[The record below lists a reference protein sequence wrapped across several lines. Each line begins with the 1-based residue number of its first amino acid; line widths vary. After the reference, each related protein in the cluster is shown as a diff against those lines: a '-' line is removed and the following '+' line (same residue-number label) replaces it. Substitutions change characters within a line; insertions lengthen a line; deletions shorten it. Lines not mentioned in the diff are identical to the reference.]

1 MNSIIET
8 NEVTKEFVSKR
19 GFLKRTT
26 SITRA
31 LDQVN
36 VTINE
41 NEIFGLIGESGSG
54 KTTLGLA
61 ILRLIE
67 LNQGKINFFGENIY
81 DLKKRQLFD
90 FREKTQMIFQDP
102 YSSLNPVV
110 TVYKSVST
118 PLKVFHKEMSEEQV
132 VDKVIK
138 TLETVGLTPAD
149 QFLNKFPGQMS
160 GGQRQRVGIARA
172 VISDPDFI
180 VADEPVS
187 MLDVSLRADILNIL
201 INLKLKLKKSM
212 MFISHDITVTQYVS
226 DRIAVMHL
234 GQIVEM
240 GESGEIIK
248 NPLHPYTKTLID
260 SIPVPDPNKK
270 WNTDEIGGQIS
281 EYTNEGKNECSYANK
296 CPFVKDVCRKRRPD
310 FKEVEKNHLVACVLY
325 D

>member
-8 NEVTKEFVSKR
+8 NQVTKEFVTKR

-102 YSSLNPVV
+102 YSSLNH
-110 TVYKSVST
+110 TVHTRRSDS
-118 PLKVFHKEMSEEQV
+118 
-132 VDKVIK
+132 
-138 TLETVGLTPAD
+138 
-149 QFLNKFPGQMS
+149 FL
-160 GGQRQRVGIARA
+160 
-172 VISDPDFI
+172 
-180 VADEPVS
+180 
-187 MLDVSLRADILNIL
+187 LL
-201 INLKLKLKKSM
+201 
-212 MFISHDITVTQYVS
+212 
-226 DRIAVMHL
+226 
-234 GQIVEM
+234 
-240 GESGEIIK
+240 
-248 NPLHPYTKTLID
+248 
-260 SIPVPDPNKK
+260 
-270 WNTDEIGGQIS
+270 
-281 EYTNEGKNECSYANK
+281 
-296 CPFVKDVCRKRRPD
+296 
-310 FKEVEKNHLVACVLY
+310 
-325 D
+325 

>member
-8 NEVTKEFVSKR
+8 NQVTKEFVTKR

-248 NPLHPYTKTLID
+248 NPLHPHPI
-260 SIPVPDPNKK
+260 SIP
-270 WNTDEIGGQIS
+270 
-281 EYTNEGKNECSYANK
+281 YLLHH
-296 CPFVKDVCRKRRPD
+296 FHKRRD
-310 FKEVEKNHLVACVLY
+310 FLSTLPVKTPSLY
-325 D
+325 RKAELA

>member
-1 MNSIIET
+1 MSSIIEIDQA
-8 NEVTKEFVSKR
+8 TKEFVTKR
-19 GFLKRTT
+19 GLLKRTT
-26 SITRA
+26 NITRA
-31 LDQVN
+31 LDRVTL
-36 VTINE
+36 TINE

-61 ILRLIE
+61 MLRLIG
-67 LNQGKINFFGENIY
+67 LNGGKIYFGGEDIFS
-81 DLKKRQLFD
+81 LKKKQLFN
-90 FREKTQMIFQDP
+90 FREKAQMIFQDP
-102 YSSLNPVV
+102 YGSLNPVL

-118 PLKVFHKEMSEEQV
+118 PLKAFHKEMSEEEV
-132 VDKVIK
+132 LDKVIK
-138 TLETVGLTPAD
+138 TLERVGLTPVE
-149 QFLNKFPGQMS
+149 QFLNKFPTQMS

-172 VISDPDFI
+172 VISDPEFI

-201 INLKLKLKKSM
+201 IDLKLKLKKSI
-212 MFISHDITVTQYVS
+212 MFISHDIAVTQYVS

-240 GESGEIIK
+240 AGSREIIK

-270 WNTDEIGGQIS
+270 WNADEIVEQIS

-296 CPFVKDVCRKRRPD
+296 CPFVKSVCREKRPD
-310 FKEVEKNHLVACVLY
+310 LKEVEKNHFVACVLY

>member
-8 NEVTKEFVSKR
+8 NQVTKEFVTKR

>member
-8 NEVTKEFVSKR
+8 NQVTKEFVTKR

-26 SITRA
+26 STTRA

-310 FKEVEKNHLVACVLY
+310 FKEVEKNHFVACVLY

>member
-1 MNSIIET
+1 MENVIET
-8 NEVTKEFVSKR
+8 QDVTKEFISKR
-19 GFLKRTT
+19 GILRRTT
-26 SITRA
+26 RRTRA
-31 LDQVN
+31 LDKVN
-36 VTINE
+36 LSIKQ

-61 ILRLIE
+61 MLRL
-67 LNQGKINFFGENIY
+67 LDLDNGKINFLGENVLG
-81 DLKKRQLFD
+81 LKKKELLR

-110 TVYKSVST
+110 TVYKSVAT
-118 PLKVFHKEMSEEQV
+118 PLKSFQKKLSEEEIV
-132 VDKVIK
+132 ERVAK
-138 TLETVGLTPAD
+138 TFEIVGLVPAD

-172 VISDPDFI
+172 IISDPEFI

-201 INLKLKLKKSM
+201 INLKPKLKNSM

-234 GQIVEM
+234 GQIVEL
-240 GESGEIIK
+240 GKSAEIIK
-248 NPLHPYTKTLID
+248 NPLHPYTKTLIE
-260 SIPVPDPNKK
+260 SIPVPDPGRR
-270 WNTDEIGGQIS
+270 WSAEDISGQIS

-296 CPFVKDVCRKRRPD
+296 CPFVKEICRKERPE
-310 FKEVEKNHLVACVLY
+310 FREVEKDHFVACVLY

>member
-8 NEVTKEFVSKR
+8 NQVTKEFVTKR

-201 INLKLKLKKSM
+201 INLKLKLNKSM

>member
-8 NEVTKEFVSKR
+8 NQVTKEFVTKR
-19 GFLKRTT
+19 GFIKRTT

-310 FKEVEKNHLVACVLY
+310 FKEVEKNHFVACVLY